1 MKTLSISDHPTSE
14 LMPTRNAPAHD
25 VATCRFYSRWSQLLL
40 VTVWHLTV
48 SCALAENTS
57 RDKTDF
63 FERHVRPLLNNRCV
77 KCHGTVRQLGAF
89 RLDTSEGMFH
99 GSTNGPVVTPGN
111 PDDSPLIQLVR
122 GTAGRRMPPPP
133 KKPDNPSDELKKLYD
148 NLPLDPHEIE
158 ILERWVKDG
167 AIWPGYSLSKPSETV
182 SQREFNESEKSFWS
196 FQPIHDPTA
205 PSVRNITWPS
215 NNSSL
220 DRFILAKLE
229 AVGLEPAP
237 PADRSTLIRRVTY
250 DLTGLPPTP
259 EEIQAYLQS
268 DSPDA
273 YRDLIDRLLDSPRYG
288 ERWGRH
294 WLDVARYA
302 ETAGHDGNNGYLHA
316 WRYRDWVINAFNQDM
331 PYDDF
336 VVAQLAGDLLPTT
349 DDKALNLA
357 NHVATGFLQIG
368 SRPLVMRDKRQMLLE
383 IVDEQVHATGVAFMG
398 LTLGCARCHDHKFDP
413 IPTLDYYSLAGIFM
427 NTRVFDDYERD
438 SMHLE
443 PVIEGPDGPVSIMS
457 VCDKPRTRNMRV
469 HLRGNYHTLG
479 EEAPRRFLQIIAGTD
494 HGPIKTDGSGR
505 LELAHWIA
513 SPDHPLTARVMVN
526 RIWQKHFGTGL
537 VKSTD
542 DFGIRGNRP
551 SHPELFDWLAQ
562 RLIESGWSIKAMHRL
577 IMNSNTYKQ
586 SHIEN
591 QTAMSTDPENVLL
604 WRIPR
609 RRLSAEEIRDTMLIL
624 SGKLD
629 LTIGGPLFNTG
640 YSLLQPPRKI
650 TVTQVNDLYGF
661 TPYQQPRRSIY
672 LPVIRNQLH
681 PILALFDSANEHE
694 SVGKRTLTTIAP
706 QALFFL
712 NSKFVREHA
721 KGLADRLL
729 SNSELT
735 NEQRTQHA
743 YELVFGRRP
752 TNQELQHS
760 SAYRKSYLDTIKP
773 KRDELQ
779 QNQLN
784 QAELP
789 TYADQVLQTPGLLAY
804 YDFEENGIQ
813 QDADSKDTVQTFSN
827 LAAPGT
833 ADARTVGPIVSHVP
847 GVPTLTYKTGTKS
860 YAVALNGQNQRIVIS
875 DPARFNVDTRE
886 LSVEYWFYPERIS
899 IATIVGR
906 DGQERLWKSGIS
918 GEANNGSQQYEIFHE
933 FFPPELGQYRAMKRQ
948 QPLAS
953 IKQWT
958 HVVLT
963 CGKGRRQ
970 LFVDGTLAD
979 VMVVPNAPI
988 PGGKIPVGIGSR
1000 GDVGEW
1006 FQGRIDDL
1014 SIYNQVLSETAVVS
1028 RYVAATGKLPSA
1040 VHNWDHIAWT
1050 SFCQALLC
1058 MNEFIYVQ

>member
-1 MKTLSISDHPTSE
+1 M
-14 LMPTRNAPAHD
+14 
-25 VATCRFYSRWSQLLL
+25 
-40 VTVWHLTV
+40 
-48 SCALAENTS
+48 
-57 RDKTDF
+57 
-63 FERHVRPLLNNRCV
+63 
-77 KCHGTVRQLGAF
+77 
-89 RLDTSEGMFH
+89 
-99 GSTNGPVVTPGN
+99 
-111 PDDSPLIQLVR
+111 
-122 GTAGRRMPPPP
+122 
-133 KKPDNPSDELKKLYD
+133 
-148 NLPLDPHEIE
+148 
-158 ILERWVKDG
+158 
-167 AIWPGYSLSKPSETV
+167 
-182 SQREFNESEKSFWS
+182 
-196 FQPIHDPTA
+196 
-205 PSVRNITWPS
+205 
-215 NNSSL
+215 L
-220 DRFILAKLE
+220 DRFILARLE
-229 AVGLEPAP
+229 AAGLEPAP

-259 EEIQAYLQS
+259 EEIQAYLQD

-273 YRDLIDRLLDSPRYG
+273 YRNLIDRLLDSPRYG

-336 VVAQLAGDLLPTT
+336 IVAQLAGDLLPATG
-349 DDKALNLA
+349 DKALNLA

-398 LTLGCARCHDHKFDP
+398 LSLGCARCHDHKFDP

-457 VCDKPRTRNMRV
+457 VRDKPRSRNMRV

-479 EEAPRRFLQIIAGTD
+479 EEAPRRFLQIISGMD
-494 HGPIKTDGSGR
+494 HAPIKTNGSGR

-537 VKSTD
+537 VKSTN

-577 IMNSNTYKQ
+577 IMNSSTYKQ

-591 QTAMSTDPENVLL
+591 QTATSTDPENVLL
-604 WRIPR
+604 WRMPR

-629 LTIGGPLFNTG
+629 LTVGGSLFNTG
-640 YSLLQPPRKI
+640 YRLLQPPRKI
-650 TVTQVNDLYGF
+650 TVAQVDDLYGF

-752 TNQELQHS
+752 TNQEIDRS
-760 SAYRKSYLDTIKP
+760 SVYRKSYLDTLQP

-779 QNQLN
+779 QNKLN
-784 QAELP
+784 PAELP

-804 YDFEENGIQ
+804 FDFEENRIQ
-813 QDADSKDTVQTFSN
+813 QDAESNETVQTFSN

-833 ADARTVGPIVSHVP
+833 AEARTVGPVVTHVP

-860 YAVALNGQNQRIVIS
+860 HAVALNGQNQRIVIS
-875 DPARFNVDTRE
+875 DPTRFNVDTQE

-918 GEANNGSQQYEIFHE
+918 GESNTGSQQYEIFHE
-933 FFPPELGQYRAMKRQ
+933 FFSPELGRYRELKRQ
-948 QPLAS
+948 QPLVS

-958 HVVLT
+958 HVVFT

-979 VMVVPNAPI
+979 ATLVQNAPI
-988 PGGKIPVGIGSR
+988 PGGKTPVGIGSR
-1000 GDVGEW
+1000 GNMGEW

-1014 SIYNQVLSETAVVS
+1014 SIYNQVLDETAVVS
-1028 RYVAATGKLPSA
+1028 RYAAATGKLPSA
-1040 VHNWDHIAWT
+1040 VHNWDRIAWT